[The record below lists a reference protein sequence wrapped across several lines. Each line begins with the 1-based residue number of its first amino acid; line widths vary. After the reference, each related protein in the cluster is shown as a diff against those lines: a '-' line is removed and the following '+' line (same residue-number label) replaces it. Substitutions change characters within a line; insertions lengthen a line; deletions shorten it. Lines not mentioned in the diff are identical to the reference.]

1 MGILEA
7 LKNVFTAEEVE
18 VPGLSED
25 PFVRGRLRRLQI
37 VARGKFTTLYRF
49 ESRGRVYALKTI
61 SGIHH
66 RDTLTSLAEK
76 GPVLESLGYPAIY
89 SINLEYEYYIME
101 WVRGRP
107 VFDGLIRYRHKRPR
121 GQLREMALRTLLQ
134 TAAALH
140 RRGWLLNDLSWR
152 NFVVTRGRIRPV
164 DPDRIRSVLEEAR
177 YLTDL
182 EGRDIYTTP
191 LFLSLAQCLN
201 RVPSPADEM
210 QGIALMIDCLYN
222 RDYLIGDYLE
232 ARGLEFSRR
241 NQALMLSSGF
251 YPVSRQKKLPPP
263 LREPIT
269 RILAQQDRS
278 ITAADLLARLDG
290 YL

>member
-1 MGILEA
+1 MGIIEA
-7 LKNVFTAEEVE
+7 LKNVFSADGIE
-18 VPGLSED
+18 VPGLSDD
-25 PFVRGRLRRLQI
+25 PFVRGKLRRLQI

-49 ESRGRVYALKTI
+49 EAHGRRFALKTLT
-61 SGIHH
+61 GIHH
-66 RDTLTSLAEK
+66 RDTLESLQEK
-76 GPVLESLGYPAIY
+76 APVLEALGYPAVF
-89 SINLEYEYYIME
+89 SINREHSYYIME
-101 WVRGRP
+101 WVPGRP
-107 VFDGLIRYRHKRPR
+107 VFDSLIRYRHKRPR
-121 GQLREMALRTLLQ
+121 HEMREQALRSLLE
-134 TAAALH
+134 TTAALH

-152 NFVVTRGRIRPV
+152 NFVLAGKQIRPV
-164 DPDRIRSVLEEAR
+164 DPDRIRSILEEAR

-222 RDYLIGDYLE
+222 RDYLIGNYLE

-251 YPVSRQKKLPPP
+251 YPKSRQDRLPER
-263 LREPIT
+263 LREPVA
-269 RILAQQDRS
+269 RILAHQDRS
-278 ITAADLLARLDG
+278 VSAAELLSRL
-290 YL
+290 

>member
-7 LKNVFTAEEVE
+7 LKNVFSADEVE
-18 VPGLSED
+18 VFGLSDD
-25 PFVRGRLRRLQI
+25 PFVRGRLRKLQI
-37 VARGKFTTLYRF
+37 VARGKFTTLYRI
-49 ESRGRVYALKTI
+49 ELRGRTFALKTL

-66 RDTLTSLAEK
+66 RETLASLAEK
-76 GPVLESLGYPAIY
+76 GPVLESLGYPAIF
-89 SINLEYEYYIME
+89 SINLEHEYYIME

-121 GQLREMALRTLLQ
+121 RETREMAVQVLLE
-134 TAAALH
+134 TVAALH

-152 NFVVTRGRIRPV
+152 NFVITRGRIRPV
-164 DPDRIRSVLEEAR
+164 DPDRIRSILEEAR

-222 RDYLIGDYLE
+222 QDYLIGDYLE
-232 ARGLEFSRR
+232 PRGLEFSRR

-251 YPVSRQKKLPPP
+251 YPESRQKKLPPR

-269 RILAQQDRS
+269 RILAHQDRS
-278 ITAADLLARLDG
+278 VTAADLLARV
-290 YL
+290 